1 MQIQS
6 YVTIKITMFTI
17 VGLGNPGTEYKETR
31 HNIGWLVL
39 EEIVDKNNLP
49 SFVKSSQFGGVI
61 SEGVLHGVEVGVLLP
76 TTFMNNSGTSVH
88 KYVKGRGPLETL
100 IVVHDDIDLA
110 YGDIRI
116 SFDRGAGGH
125 NGIRSIIDACSSQKF
140 IRIRVGIAQKSIFGG
155 VKRPKGDALATYVLT
170 PLKQKEMKLLPDIVL
185 CVDRALELILGKG
198 VQYAMQETNGG
209 ENVR

>member
-1 MQIQS
+1 MLIQA
-6 YVTIKITMFTI
+6 YGLYATIKITMFTI
-17 VGLGNPGTEYKETR
+17 VGLGNPGTEYKDTR

-39 EEIVDKNNLP
+39 EEIVNKNNLP
-49 SFVKSSQFGGVI
+49 SFVKSSPFGGVL
-61 SEGVLHGVEVGVLLP
+61 SEGMLHGAEVGVLFP

-125 NGIRSIIDACSSQKF
+125 NGIRSIIDACGSQKF
-140 IRIRVGIAQKSIFGG
+140 VRIRVGIAQKGFFGG
-155 VKRPKGDALATYVLT
+155 VKRPKGDALARYVLGE
-170 PLKQKEMKLLPDIVL
+170 LKQSEMKLLPDIVL
-185 CVDRALELILGKG
+185 RVDRALELILEKG
-198 VQYAMQETNGG
+198 MQYAMQEMNG
-209 ENVR
+209 V